1 MSGNKIEFKIVKDAK
16 GKEVDLAAMSIV
28 ATRSLITL
36 MQSLTNILSESAND
50 QSVKIQILKGS
61 ATLVA
66 EAPEAIIKKVH
77 KDFDDVIQNKSTNKY
92 LVDNWLSIQTLIQ
105 EDGLEYEANF
115 YTRSSKVPVL
125 EKIKSSK
132 KFKVKA
138 TRKRLPSDTDLIFL
152 SGKLIEVGGKIP
164 NIHIISGNSEDKYTV
179 GCGESEAIKVNKFL
193 YQSVMLS
200 VWRTK
205 KASSAIKYTFC
216 DFYTEETIYNRFTE
230 FITDFNK
237 KEEVDALVLL
247 HGKFREYI
255 EGKDFGHLRKLM
267 RLFNH
272 DSVSASTLKTIL
284 IITKSLKD
292 HEDVSQLRRS
302 LKEKLE
308 SKIGTLV

>member
-16 GKEVDLAAMSIV
+16 GKDVDLAAMSMV

-50 QSVKIQILKGS
+50 QNVKIQILKGS

-66 EAPEAIIKKVH
+66 EASEAIIKKVH
-77 KDFDDVIQNKSTNKY
+77 KDFDDITQNKSSNKY
-92 LVDNWLSIQTLIQ
+92 LVENWLSIQSLIQ
-105 EDGLEYEANF
+105 ENGLEYEANF
-115 YTRSSKVPVL
+115 YTRSSKVPVV
-125 EKIKSSK
+125 EKIKSAK
-132 KFKVKA
+132 KFRVKT
-138 TRKRLPSDTDLIFL
+138 TRQRLPSDTDLIFL

-164 NIHIISGNSEDKYTV
+164 NIHIVTGNSEEKYTV
-179 GCGESEAIKVNKFL
+179 GCEENEAIKVNKFL
-193 YQSVMLS
+193 YQTVMLS

-205 KASSAIKYTFC
+205 KANGVIKYSFC
-216 DFYTEETIYNRFTE
+216 DFYTEEVIYNLFTE
-230 FITDFNK
+230 LIKDFNK
-237 KEEVDALVLL
+237 KEEVEALVLL

-255 EGKDFGHLRKLM
+255 ESRNFGYLRKLM

-292 HEDVSQLRRS
+292 HEEVSQLRQP